1 MGGYTP
7 CCAGSYLPRRMF
19 LGTVGRGQR
28 CQCPQ
33 CPWSPS
39 EPPDPQGTRRTSG
52 TKAVRIPMA
61 SRGQGDKGRRR
72 TKGTGE

>member
-19 LGTVGRGQR
+19 LGTGGRGRR
-28 CQCPQ
+28 CQCPL
-33 CPWSPS
+33 CPS
-39 EPPDPQGTRRTSG
+39 EPLDPQGTRRTSRS
-52 TKAVRIPMA
+52 KAVRILMI
-61 SRGQGDKGRRR
+61 SWDKGVRR